1 MTKHPIHRYIH
12 IRPKK
17 NPSLKDLYNVI
28 QKDLDKT
35 EEKLKSFTDSSNEI
49 ISEINTYLF
58 QNTGKRIRPALL
70 MLCSKLLGYKGD
82 KHIFLSS
89 LIETLHTASL
99 IHDDIIDNS
108 ELRRGRKTV
117 HTKWGPNIT
126 VLLGDYLY
134 VKTLGLSIKN
144 THREIAQI
152 LIDTSAKMIEGEL
165 YEYQMSGKLDIKE
178 KDYLEVI
185 RKKTASLFAA
195 SCQIGS
201 ILAGASEKEKKL
213 LARFGTNFGMSFQII
228 DDLLDYTGDEKT
240 LGKPILSDLNERRIT
255 LPLIY
260 TLNNRTSDR
269 TRITE
274 LMSQKNLDKE
284 SKIEILD
291 LIKSNGALD
300 YTRKK
305 AEEFSLKSKKIMTGF
320 SESKYRDTL
329 FSILD
334 FIVNRNR

>member
-1 MTKHPIHRYIH
+1 MKHPAHRYL
-12 IRPKK
+12 RTPLKK
-17 NPSLKDLYNVI
+17 NSSLKDLYSII

-35 EEKLKSFTDSSNEI
+35 EEKLKTFTDSSNEI
-49 ISEINTYLF
+49 ISEINAYLF
-58 QNTGKRIRPALL
+58 QNAGKRIRPALL

-89 LIETLHTASL
+89 LIETIHTASL

-117 HTKWGPNIT
+117 HAKWGPNIT

-134 VKTLGLSIKN
+134 IKTLGLSIKN
-144 THREIAQI
+144 THKEIAKM
-152 LIDTSAKMIEGEL
+152 LIDTSAQMIEGEL
-165 YEYQMSGKLDIKE
+165 CEYQMSGNLDIKE
-178 KDYLEVI
+178 KDYLEII

-195 SCQIGS
+195 SCQMGA

-213 LARFGTNFGMSFQII
+213 LARFGLNFGMSFQII
-228 DDLLDYTGDEKT
+228 DDFLDYTGNEKD
-240 LGKPILSDLNERRIT
+240 LGKPILSDLNEMRIT

-260 TLNNRTSDR
+260 TLNNCNLDR
-269 TRITE
+269 KRIAE
-274 LMSQKNLDKE
+274 LMHQKKFEIE
-284 SKIEILD
+284 SKIEILN

-305 AEEFSLKSKKIMTGF
+305 AKEFSLKSKKIINGF
-320 SESKYRDTL
+320 PESKYRDTL
-329 FSILD
+329 VSILD
-334 FIVNRNR
+334 FTLNRNR

>member
-1 MTKHPIHRYIH
+1 MKHPIHRYLH
-12 IRPKK
+12 FRPKK
-17 NPSLKDLYNVI
+17 NPSLKDLYKVI

-58 QNTGKRIRPALL
+58 QNAGKKIRPALL

-89 LIETLHTASL
+89 LIETIHTASL

-144 THREIAQI
+144 TQREIAQI

-165 YEYQMSGKLDIKE
+165 
-178 KDYLEVI
+178 
-185 RKKTASLFAA
+185 
-195 SCQIGS
+195 
-201 ILAGASEKEKKL
+201 
-213 LARFGTNFGMSFQII
+213 
-228 DDLLDYTGDEKT
+228 
-240 LGKPILSDLNERRIT
+240 
-255 LPLIY
+255 
-260 TLNNRTSDR
+260 
-269 TRITE
+269 
-274 LMSQKNLDKE
+274 
-284 SKIEILD
+284 
-291 LIKSNGALD
+291 
-300 YTRKK
+300 
-305 AEEFSLKSKKIMTGF
+305 
-320 SESKYRDTL
+320 
-329 FSILD
+329 
-334 FIVNRNR
+334 